1 VAQCQT
7 TLMKPRL
14 SEAAFQKNVVQ
25 LARARGW
32 IVAHFRA
39 SLNQRG
45 QWQTAVSGDGAGYPD
60 LTLVRERVLF
70 VELKA
75 EDGRVRP
82 EQRVWLCALAS
93 AGVDVF
99 VWRPSDW
106 DVLTQVLTSRY
117 G

>member
-1 VAQCQT
+1 VPKSLT
-7 TLMKPRL
+7 TSAKPRP

-75 EDGRVRP
+75 EDGRMRP
-82 EQRVWLCALAS
+82 EQRVWLRALAN
-93 AGVDVF
+93 AGQDVF

-106 DVLTQVLTSRY
+106 NALIKVLT
-117 G
+117 